1 MKTWYTMTLNAKKK
15 KATICILDVIGEDFW
30 TGAGVTAKS
39 FKKDLDGLE
48 DDVEEI
54 DVEINSPGG
63 SFFDGLAIYNM
74 LLNHKATVNV
84 FIQGLAASAASTIA
98 MAGDTISMSENAYIM
113 IHNAMSYARGNS
125 KALRKTA
132 DQLDQFDKTIAN
144 MYSKKTKKDEK
155 ELLEMMD
162 AETWMDGKTALEMGF
177 VDEVTEAQKIAACF
191 DFATNFLNTPK
202 DLLPTEVTN
211 NGSGAIID
219 VYTQELDLIKRRT
232 QK

>member
-1 MKTWYTMTLNAKKK
+1 MNKATKK
-15 KATICILDVIGEDFW
+15 KATICILDTIGEDWW
-30 TGAGVTAKS
+30 TGGGITAKS
-39 FKKDLDGLE
+39 FKKDLDALGDEL
-48 DDVEEI
+48 EEI

-74 LLNHKATVNV
+74 LLSHTATKNV
-84 FIQGLAASAASTIA
+84 FIQGIAASAASTIA
-98 MAGDTISMSENAYIM
+98 MVGDTISMPENAYIM

-144 MYSKKTKKDEK
+144 MYSKKTKKSEE
-155 ELLEMMD
+155 ELLTLMD

-177 VDEVTEAQKIAACF
+177 ITEVTETSKIAACF
-191 DFATNFLNTPK
+191 EWNSNFKNTPK
-202 DLLPTEVTN
+202 ELLPEAKSPS
-211 NGSGAIID
+211 GDDPSGAIID
-219 VYTQELDLIKRRT
+219 MYTQQLQLIQRRV